1 MINVL
6 NNLVGMNLSSLPFIS
21 SYLNKFNAFLLDA
34 NYSKGIIT
42 YLFDFNIEK
51 LQYDDAAVP
60 IRKIVH
66 NKIECRH
73 SMESNIIVI
82 TKNAAVE
89 DKIVLG
95 VASLI
100 PHYLVMKTSLSGLPN
115 YRPPK
120 WQEISFSQE
129 QLSCIGNIIGDMLG
143 KGINAFIDS
152 DSFITKLTLAEDSD
166 ICAIIAKPYR
176 TNSFVIRLKY
186 ENYSNEM
193 LITNKG
199 EIKLNFLI
207 SLSIIDCLI
216 TSVWLIKLNEKNLT
230 LLTPINSTT
239 DYYFK
244 IIHVQMLPEAR
255 IKLEKKI
262 LKDFL
267 QLLLQ
272 DLPEADNGLNRS
284 YIWLTSAFNILIRI
298 ASTCN
303 GQYKASTNLSFSYE
317 ALSSFLIMYCK
328 KKYGT
333 ILTENDI
340 DIAFDKFLK
349 LMKDYRYNRNN
360 VIKLLASKDNTL

>member
-1 MINVL
+1 MISVL
-6 NNLVGMNLSSLPFIS
+6 NDLAGINLSSLPFIS

-73 SMESNIIVI
+73 SLESNIIVI
-82 TKNAAVE
+82 TKNVAVE

-115 YRPPK
+115 YMPPK

-129 QLSCIGNIIGDMLG
+129 QLSCIGNIIGDMLR
-143 KGINAFIDS
+143 KGINASIES
-152 DSFITKLTLAEDSD
+152 DSFINKLTLAEASD

-176 TNSFVIRLKY
+176 TNSFVIRLKR

-199 EIKLNFLI
+199 EIKLNYLI
-207 SLSIIDCLI
+207 SPSIIDCLI

-272 DLPEADNGLNRS
+272 DLPEADNSLNIS

-349 LMKDYRYNRNN
+349 HRDIQYGNLIYKTT
-360 VIKLLASKDNTL
+360 K